1 MHRSLDRAVALF
13 RREHAAMLP
22 TAKEGYR
29 EERDEVVRKL
39 VEMERTVE
47 RG

>member
-1 MHRSLDRAVALF
+1 VDERKALTYAIAWLRAFPV
-13 RREHAAMLP
+13 LP